1 VSDHKVYNHPPI
13 AMVAVEVR
21 HSGLDPVSAEGFST
35 IRQRLRKSWPLQ
47 VAAQDVTVDFGSSGP
62 SPIITEYQRFTTR
75 DRRSAIAIRPGST
88 TVETVDYKGWDDLRL
103 ALQTALKVRA
113 EVSEPSG
120 YERVGL
126 RYIDEVRVP
135 EPEEPIDWSL
145 WMHSA
150 LLAADPPEGV
160 DLPLTEWQGLTKFGP
175 SDGHTIVLRYGPRNG
190 YAVEPNGPLK
200 RATTPT
206 GPFFLLDFDSFWENP
221 DVVPEF
227 APAELLD
234 RCDRLHAP
242 VRAMFEGLI
251 TDRLRKEVL
260 DAEL

>member
-1 VSDHKVYNHPPI
+1 MYRHPPI

-21 HSGLDPVSAEGFST
+21 HSGTDPVSAEGFSA
-35 IRQRLRKSWPLQ
+35 IRKRLRKSWPLQ
-47 VAAQDVTVDFGSSGP
+47 VPAHDVTIDLGSSGP
-62 SPIITEYQRFTTR
+62 APIITEYQRFTSR
-75 DRRSAIAIRPGST
+75 NQRSAIAIRPGST
-88 TVETVDYKGWDDLRL
+88 TVETLDYKGWDDLRL
-103 ALQTALKVRA
+103 TLKMALEVRA

-135 EPEEPIDWSL
+135 EADGPVDWSE
-145 WMHSA
+145 WMRST

-175 SDGHTIVLRYGPRNG
+175 SSGHTMVLRYGPRVG

-206 GPFFLLDFDSFWENP
+206 GPFFLLDFDSFWENTE
-221 DVVPEF
+221 VVPEF
-227 APAELLD
+227 TPDELLE
-234 RCDRLHAP
+234 RCDKLHAP

-251 TDRLRKEVL
+251 TDRLRKDVL
-260 DAEL
+260 DA